1 MPIATAQPTLELHTQ
16 QFIDSLAGAPPIY
29 TLSPADARAVLVRA
43 QSVPVGKPSAQIE
56 DRALPVGPSGSV
68 AIRIV
73 RSAGAAEVLPVVM
86 YFHGGGWILGDR
98 NTHDRLVREIAVG
111 AKAAVV
117 FVDYARSPEAR
128 YPVAIEQAYAA
139 TRYVAENG
147 ASLRVDPLRL
157 AVAGDSVGG
166 NMAAAVALMA
176 KERRGPKI
184 AFQALFYP
192 VTDAGFDTPSYARFA
207 EGPWLTKR
215 AMEWFW
221 DAYLPDNTAR
231 KQPTATPLNA
241 SLDELAGLPDALVI
255 VDENDVLRDEGE
267 AYARKLSNAGVR
279 VTSVRYNGTIHDFV
293 MLSTRRHPGHARRHS
308 AGCRRP
314 RTGARLRAR
323 VRSGTRSGV
332 PPRLV
337 LVEVALTRKEEVMG
351 TRMLGHCGPTNSTPV
366 TECCVGGHRA

>member
-1 MPIATAQPTLELHTQ
+1 MPIATARPRLELHTQ

-43 QSVPVGKPSAQIE
+43 QSVPVGKPSAQIQ
-56 DRALPVGPSGSV
+56 DMALPVGPSGSV

-73 RSAGAAEVLPVVM
+73 RPAGAAEVLPAVM

-98 NTHDRLVREIAVG
+98 DTHDRLVREIAVG
-111 AKAAVV
+111 AKAAVL

-139 TRYVAENG
+139 TRHVAENG
-147 ASLRVDPLRL
+147 ASLRIDPLRL

-207 EGPWLTKR
+207 DGPWLTKR

-221 DAYLPDNTAR
+221 DAYLPDHTAR

-267 AYARKLSNAGVR
+267 AYARKLSDAGVR

-293 MLSTRRHPGHARRHS
+293 MLNVLADTPATRGAIAQAVGALRR
-308 AGCRRP
+308 
-314 RTGARLRAR
+314 
-323 VRSGTRSGV
+323 
-332 PPRLV
+332 
-337 LVEVALTRKEEVMG
+337 ALG
-351 TRMLGHCGPTNSTPV
+351 
-366 TECCVGGHRA
+366 